1 MSKLSG
7 AIIPKIVDPAKSP
20 THRHKNKVDGI
31 KDTAPALA
39 MQMTYKGEDF
49 ASIKA
54 EFEGFIAE
62 KEKKEELLWFDK
74 WNYKYNG

>member
-1 MSKLSG
+1 
-7 AIIPKIVDPAKSP
+7 
-20 THRHKNKVDGI
+20 
-31 KDTAPALA
+31 
-39 MQMTYKGEDF
+39 MTYKGEDF

-74 WNYKYNG
+74 